1 MLLFVVLL
9 LVVEVMGALGTL
21 KVAVTEGTLSLL
33 LSLAIVVVAS
43 LPLLLLL
50 LVVVV
55 VLLLSLGVVIV

>member
-1 MLLFVVLL
+1 MLFVVLEEEE
-9 LVVEVMGALGTL
+9 EVMGALGTL

-43 LPLLLLL
+43 LLLL

-55 VLLLSLGVVIV
+55 ILLLSLGVVIV